1 MVLITL
7 RIVASALKA
16 VGDAVNAAKA
26 WFVVNKLS
34 QIFDRKGLIVLSEYI
49 IIYSLNRKYS
59 EDMLIRF
66 NSILIFIPFYFRCF
80 RDFKNCAGCRNE
92 RHTRS

>member
-1 MVLITL
+1 VNICCILNFRNIYCLLYQTTLRILSEEYCPALVLTTS

-34 QIFDRKGLIVLSEYI
+34 QIFDRKGLNVLSECTIVELFYH
-49 IIYSLNRKYS
+49 KY
-59 EDMLIRF
+59 
-66 NSILIFIPFYFRCF
+66 
-80 RDFKNCAGCRNE
+80 
-92 RHTRS
+92 